1 MMRVEHNVCTLS
13 ATELSSYIWF
23 KVVDFI
29 LCGFY
34 HNKKL
39 RKKNALEPGFDFLSH
54 MILS

>member
-29 LCGFY
+29 SCGFY
-34 HNKKL
+34 HNKKNKE
-39 RKKNALEPGFDFLSH
+39 KKMLWNLVLTF
-54 MILS
+54 